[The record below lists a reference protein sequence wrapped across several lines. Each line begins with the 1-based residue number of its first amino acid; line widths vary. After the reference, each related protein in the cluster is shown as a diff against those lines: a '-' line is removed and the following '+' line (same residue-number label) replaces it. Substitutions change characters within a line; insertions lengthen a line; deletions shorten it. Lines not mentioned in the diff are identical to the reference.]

1 MNSIAK
7 MPKPSKKLSKDYDAS
22 EVCSALN
29 QASNRAIFSTD
40 SANASPESTSVSM
53 TEALLKSISAAVADE
68 GQRILTSVNETIGK
82 LEIKMDNLVKRID
95 DAVATSAALVARQA
109 EVEIRVSHL
118 EDEIVPIIKR
128 LDDLEKTNKELKE
141 KVTDLECRQRRK
153 NIRLLNLKE
162 SMEGNDPNGFFEG
175 FIPKLLQLPVPSVP
189 IDRAHRGFGA
199 PGDGRPRPVI
209 VKLQRFRDVFVIL
222 EAVKRLGNLQHEGRP
237 LRIVRDIPPDVR
249 AARRAFNSV
258 CAELI
263 KKNIRFRMAYPA
275 ILSFKVNGIFKT
287 FKDPNE
293 AEAFLSVVP

>member
-1 MNSIAK
+1 
-7 MPKPSKKLSKDYDAS
+7 MPKPSKNLSKDHDAS

-29 QASNRAIFSTD
+29 QSSNYAIFSTD

-53 TEALLKSISAAVADE
+53 TETLLKSISAAVADE
-68 GQRILTSVNETIGK
+68 GQHILTSVNETIGK

-95 DAVATSAALVARQA
+95 DAVATTAALVARQA

-118 EDEIVPIIKR
+118 EDDIAPIIKR
-128 LDDLEKTNKELKE
+128 LDALEKTNKELKD

-162 SMEGNDPNGFFEG
+162 LMEGNDPNGFFEG
-175 FIPKLLQLPVPSVP
+175 FIPELLHLPVTSVP
-189 IDRAHRGFGA
+189 IDRAHRGFGT

-209 VKLQRFRDVFVIL
+209 VKFQRFRDVSVIL
-222 EAVKRLGNLQHEGRP
+222 EAVKRLGNLQHEGCP
-237 LRIVRDIPPDVR
+237 LRIVLIKK
-249 AARRAFNSV
+249 F
-258 CAELI
+258 I

-293 AEAFLSVVP
+293 AKAFLSVVP